1 MVETTAVVG
10 LRVSEAVVEAMST
23 GVVATSTD
31 VLGVVVTGAVPL
43 GCKTV
48 ETEETMLLI
57 NVPMPSNTGSSV
69 ELELVGVTTPV
80 GAMRIPDELAEE
92 VMLGVTADSAVL
104 RLAVVGRMVVSGI
117 KPVFEVAVVGRMV
130 VSGINPVF
138 EVTVE
143 ARDVATA
150 LVKSDAEEDSGV
162 PAGPEVE
169 PGDVTDS
176 EVAAEV
182 EFWEVVRADTEPG
195 LTAVEGGEAELGT
208 MIGVTSPVA
217 ELLPAPE
224 VAGLWLKGVESVVNA
239 SLRVLKNSSMLVGC
253 LEAVNSWAEDD
264 EAEDENDEV
273 SGTGIGGGLEV
284 EDEASL
290 AGVVVLA
297 NCLLICLGKYMMG
310 LSTLALVSGSALAKD
325 AAATNATANFVKLCM
340 LFSVVLMT
348 NSLK

>member
-117 KPVFEVAVVGRMV
+117 NPVFEVA
-130 VSGINPVF
+130 
-138 EVTVE
+138 VE

-176 EVAAEV
+176 DVAAEV

-217 ELLPAPE
+217 ELLPAPD

-310 LSTLALVSGSALAKD
+310 LSTLALVSGSALAKE
-325 AAATNATANFVKLCM
+325 AAATNATANFEKLCM

-348 NSLK
+348 NSLE